1 MQCEI
6 KSSTQHVTW
15 RGQRSAARIFRG
27 SGPFLIVIFTSDG
40 HVCWKQQSLTTVYRL
55 PTKENKLPY
64 AGNKRK
70 IDVPFFRL
78 QQTTGSCC
86 FLSVTFFFCTWVST
100 EVDFWIPTE
109 VWNFFSKLVFPRNSG
124 NIETWTWRHGDL
136 ETWRHRHGVREM
148 EKWRHGDMEART
160 YEDMDTWKHGHGD
173 MDMETWTRRHMEK
186 LTWRHGIKILENSD
200 VLRKKSD
207 RKRKPRRF
215 S

>member
-1 MQCEI
+1 
-6 KSSTQHVTW
+6 
-15 RGQRSAARIFRG
+15 
-27 SGPFLIVIFTSDG
+27 
-40 HVCWKQQSLTTVYRL
+40 
-55 PTKENKLPY
+55 
-64 AGNKRK
+64 
-70 IDVPFFRL
+70 
-78 QQTTGSCC
+78 
-86 FLSVTFFFCTWVST
+86 VST